1 MIRQLAIFLL
11 RLLSPGQRFFLLR
24 ESANSLGVAGASVD
38 GSIGRME
45 GSLNDWTIFRRYVHG
60 EAWESAT
67 ANICIDYFRRY
78 GAGTFVDVGANI
90 GMIFIPVVRE
100 AGAFGV
106 AVDASPVNFGFL
118 AANCLR
124 NLPASAYRL
133 HHVAVGDRPGAVK
146 FDMSSENF
154 GDHRVAETGGVEV
167 EVVRFDD
174 IEDAGGYARPIL
186 VKLDI
191 QGYEPEFVA
200 GASML
205 LAAAD
210 AMLLEYSPFGEK
222 GRNWI
227 SEYDKALT
235 QNFTHVVR
243 FDEMGARALP
253 PEASYV
259 ALTQGVLDEIKQ
271 SIAGR
276 DWTDPKDGHEN
287 ILLLRR

>member
-1 MIRQLAIFLL
+1 MRQHRAVVHADHPVNH
-11 RLLSPGQRFFLLR
+11 RLGMHHHL
-24 ESANSLGVAGASVD
+24 
-38 GSIGRME
+38 
-45 GSLNDWTIFRRYVHG
+45 
-60 EAWESAT
+60 
-67 ANICIDYFRRY
+67 
-78 GAGTFVDVGANI
+78 DV
-90 GMIFIPVVRE
+90 VVRRGE
-100 AGAFGV
+100 
-106 AVDASPVNFGFL
+106 
-118 AANCLR
+118 
-124 NLPASAYRL
+124 
-133 HHVAVGDRPGAVK
+133 
-146 FDMSSENF
+146 
-154 GDHRVAETGGVEV
+154 

-174 IEDAGGYARPIL
+174 IEDAQRLAKPVL

-200 GASML
+200 GASKL

-222 GRNWI
+222 GREWI
-227 SEYDKALT
+227 SDYDKALT

-259 ALTQGVLDEIKQ
+259 ELTQGVLDEIKQ

-276 DWTDPKDGHEN
+276 DWADPKDGHEN